1 MKRFITFEGGEGSGK
16 TTQIKLAAD
25 WLRERGIPALST
37 AEPGGTP
44 LGRKIRE
51 LLLNRGSWT
60 IGAEAELLLFAA
72 ARAQHVRETILPA
85 LEAGQWVLCD
95 RFADATLAYQGFGR
109 ELNVAFIR
117 TLNDFSTCSL
127 KPDLTLLFDLP
138 VEAGLE
144 RAKKRTAGI
153 RPEAAEDR
161 FEREDKALYRS
172 IRDGHHTQLSLPFL
186 GGSRFHGRIRDGYL
200 TLAAEEPQRFRI
212 IDGAGSVE
220 TVHREVCRC
229 LEALPQIPFR
239 EGGRA

>member
-1 MKRFITFEGGEGSGK
+1 MGKFVTFEGGEGSGK

-25 WLRERGIPALST
+25 WLRERGIPVLET

-51 LLLNRGSWT
+51 ILLNRGSCA

-72 ARAQHVRETILPA
+72 DRAQHVRETILPA
-85 LEAGQWVLCD
+85 LAEGQWVLCD

-109 ELNVAFIR
+109 GLDAGFIR
-117 TLNDFSTCSL
+117 TLNAFSAQAL

-138 VEAGLE
+138 VEAGLA
-144 RAKKRTAGI
+144 RAKKRTVGI

-172 IRDGHHTQLSLPFL
+172 IRDGHQTQLSLPFL
-186 GGSRFHGRIRDGYL
+186 GSSRFHGRIRDGYL
-200 TLAAEEPQRFRI
+200 SLAAEEPERFRI
-212 IDGAGSVE
+212 INGAADIE
-220 TVHREVCRC
+220 TVRREVCRH
-229 LEALPQIPFR
+229 LTALL
-239 EGGRA
+239 

>member
-1 MKRFITFEGGEGSGK
+1 MKYFITFEGGEGSGK

-25 WLRERGIPALST
+25 WLRERGIPVLTT

-51 LLLNRGSWT
+51 ILLNRGSWA

-72 ARAQHVRETILPA
+72 ARAQHVRETIRPA

-117 TLNDFSTCSL
+117 TLNDFSTCLL

-161 FEREDKALYRS
+161 FEQEERA
-172 IRDGHHTQLSLPFL
+172 
-186 GGSRFHGRIRDGYL
+186 FHGRIREGYL
-200 TLAAEEPQRFRI
+200 SLAAAEPERLRI

-229 LEALPQIPFR
+229 LEVLPRLPFR
-239 EGGRA
+239 EGERA

>member
-1 MKRFITFEGGEGSGK
+1 MGKFVTFEGGEGSGK

-25 WLRERGIPALST
+25 WLRERGIPVLAT

-51 LLLNRGSWT
+51 ILLNRGSWT

-109 ELNVAFIR
+109 GLDVEFIR

-161 FEREDKALYRS
+161 FEREER
-172 IRDGHHTQLSLPFL
+172 T
-186 GGSRFHGRIRDGYL
+186 FHGRIREGYL
-200 TLAAEEPQRFRI
+200 SLAAEEPERFRI
-212 IDGAGSVE
+212 INGAADVE
-220 TVHREVCRC
+220 TVRREVCRH
-229 LEALPQIPFR
+229 LTALL
-239 EGGRA
+239 